1 MLAIYKK
8 ELRSYFTGPIGYIY
22 VALYLLVASLIF
34 TYTTLYAGTCS
45 VTTYYTFLLYLF
57 AILIP
62 LLTMR
67 MLSEEKKTRTEQ
79 ILLTSPVSLY
89 GVILAKFLAAFTLFS
104 GTLLASCLHFI
115 TLYVYGKED
124 AYGNPKLNIPIVFST
139 TLGILLIGAAF
150 VAIGIFVSACTENQ
164 LVAALITI
172 VAIASTLVL
181 NVLSYYVTFT
191 PLRVVMR
198 WFSVFDRFYA
208 FTYGYFDFV
217 ALLYYLSVAV
227 IFLFLTVRVLEKR
240 RWA

>member
-1 MLAIYKK
+1 MLAVYKK
-8 ELRSYFTGPIGYIY
+8 ELRSYFVGPIGYIY
-22 VALYLLVASLIF
+22 VALYLLVSSLIF

-45 VTTYYTFLLYLF
+45 VTTYYTFILYLF

-67 MLSEEKKTRTEQ
+67 MLSEEKKSRTEQ
-79 ILLTSPVSLY
+79 ILLTAPVSLTS
-89 GVILAKFLAAFTLFS
+89 VVTAKFLAAFTLFA
-104 GTLLASCLHFI
+104 GTLLVSCLHFI
-115 TLYVYGKED
+115 TFFALDGTPNV
-124 AYGNPKLNIPIVFST
+124 AIMVST
-139 TLGILLIGAAF
+139 TFGIILIGAAF

-164 LVAALITI
+164 LVAALVTI

-181 NVLSYYVTFT
+181 NVLSGYVTFT

-198 WFSVFDRFYA
+198 WLSVFDRFYA

-217 ALLYYLSVAV
+217 ALLYYVSITV

-240 RWA
+240 RWE